1 MTSEH
6 PPLNRCPKCR
16 STGADFKCVEQDGI
30 LTFML
35 HVVCPVCGFTTED
48 AFPSETK
55 AANAWNAIP
64 EEAPPIRMRDMPQTR
79 EDDPAREPAPMR
91 EPIAGSRVVEV
102 TLTLDDGSTMS
113 FDSSNIVMQ
122 SMALG
127 RSDEGTTVEKTVS
140 VSWRERMP
148 VDEEI

>member
-1 MTSEH
+1 
-6 PPLNRCPKCR
+6 
-16 STGADFKCVEQDGI
+16 
-30 LTFML
+30 
-35 HVVCPVCGFTTED
+35 
-48 AFPSETK
+48 
-55 AANAWNAIP
+55 
-64 EEAPPIRMRDMPQTR
+64 
-79 EDDPAREPAPMR
+79 MR